1 MADGDVKD
9 YAGEKKKPSL
19 ALVISVGPKMPK
31 KPEDTSKPDEPMKKA
46 WHTLV
51 EHVGTY
57 ELSKNMPYH
66 NVRNFNP
73 AQAGMDGL
81 DEEGNYPTYD
91 SDPRKHMMPKP
102 YTPQTM
108 QEAMGETE
116 RENPIY
122 QQRMPSPMN
131 PLHYPIKPSTPAMP
145 EGMPPPQE
153 VMTDMQ
159 RNMMADGTRHS
170 PGQQSMIDRATE
182 MLRQQRRMN
191 GE

>member
-57 ELSKNMPYH
+57 ELSKEQYYTG
-66 NVRNFNP
+66 FNE
-73 AQAGMDGL
+73 AGDRVDPSGAFIPDADMT
-81 DEEGNYPTYD
+81 DEE
-91 SDPRKHMMPKP
+91 HMQMVRDHMAK
-102 YTPQTM
+102 
-108 QEAMGETE
+108 
-116 RENPIY
+116 
-122 QQRMPSPMN
+122 PMN
-131 PLHYPIKPSTPAMP
+131 ERRIMEMLPPI
-145 EGMPPPQE
+145 PPRE
-153 VMTDMQ
+153 ER
-159 RNMMADGTRHS
+159 RNMMRDGTQHS

-182 MLRQQRRMN
+182 MLRQQKIAEAQERMKRM
-191 GE
+191 EE

>member
-1 MADGDVKD
+1 
-9 YAGEKKKPSL
+9 
-19 ALVISVGPKMPK
+19 
-31 KPEDTSKPDEPMKKA
+31 

-108 QEAMGETE
+108 QEATGQTE
-116 RENPIY
+116 RETPIY
-122 QQRMPSPMN
+122 QQRMPSPQ
-131 PLHYPIKPSTPAMP
+131 
-145 EGMPPPQE
+145 EGM
-153 VMTDMQ
+153 
-159 RNMMADGTRHS
+159 RNMMADGTQHS

>member
-91 SDPRKHMMPKP
+91 SDPRKYMMPKP
-102 YTPQTM
+102 YTPQTI
-108 QEAMGETE
+108 QEAMGQTE
-116 RENPIY
+116 RETPIY
-122 QQRMPSPMN
+122 QRTALPPQRLPSPR
-131 PLHYPIKPSTPAMP
+131 
-145 EGMPPPQE
+145 EGM
-153 VMTDMQ
+153 
-159 RNMMADGTRHS
+159 RNMMADGTPHS